1 MSLHQIGVIGAG
13 QMGAG
18 IAQVAAQAE
27 IGVMMH
33 DVAPELCKRG
43 VDSIT
48 RNLDRMIER
57 GRFKPE
63 DRDRVMRRIET
74 TTNLEDLA
82 KVDFVI
88 EAVVENED
96 ANIALVQKLDK
107 GCPPETNFAA
117 NTSTTA
123 STLMG

>member
-1 MSLHQIGVIGAG
+1 MSLQQIGVSGAG

-27 IGVMMH
+27 IAVVMH
-33 DVAPELCKRG
+33 DIAPAMCKRG
-43 VDSIT
+43 VDSIA

-63 DRDRVMRRIET
+63 DRDRVMRRVET

-82 KVDFVI
+82 KVGFVI
-88 EAVVENED
+88 EAGVENKD
-96 ANIALVQKLDK
+96 AHGSPLRQTRK
-107 GCPPETNFAA
+107 GCAPGCVLTFYHIA
-117 NTSTTA
+117 TFSTQ
-123 STLMG
+123 

>member
-1 MSLHQIGVIGAG
+1 MSLRQIGVIGAG

-27 IGVMMH
+27 IAVLMH
-33 DVAPELCKRG
+33 DIAPELCKRG
-43 VDSIT
+43 VDSIA

-63 DRDRVMRRIET
+63 GRDRVMRRIET
-74 TTNLEDLA
+74 TTNLEDLP

-88 EAVVENED
+88 EAVVENEHT
-96 ANIALVQKLDK
+96 NNPLLQTLLNLL
-107 GCPPETNFAA
+107 PP
-117 NTSTTA
+117 
-123 STLMG
+123 